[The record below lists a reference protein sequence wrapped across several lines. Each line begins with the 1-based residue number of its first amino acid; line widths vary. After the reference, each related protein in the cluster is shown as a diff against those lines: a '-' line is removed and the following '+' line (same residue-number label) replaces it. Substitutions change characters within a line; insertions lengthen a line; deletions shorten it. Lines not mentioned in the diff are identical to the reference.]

1 MCSAVQSNDEH
12 FLLTISIC
20 GKARRQ
26 QWQGYQAMPNCN
38 SHICA
43 KQQRQLSKHS
53 LHLPAPSSCHPA

>member
-26 QWQGYQAMPNCN
+26 QWQG
-38 SHICA
+38 
-43 KQQRQLSKHS
+43 
-53 LHLPAPSSCHPA
+53 